1 MIAPKEDEVPAWI
14 ESGEANL
21 IFGSCI
27 LINAFVIGIETDK
40 RNPYLESQLG
50 WDIVEWM
57 FLVVFTIEML
67 MRFYHWG
74 KRYFCDGWNIFDFV
88 LVSSGYFSVVI
99 ANIESQN
106 EDGEQTSYA
115 GIFTTLRTVRLL
127 RLFRVLR
134 LFRFFRELWILAQGI
149 IQATR
154 ALGWVF
160 VLLFIVLF
168 ICAIFMTRILGQ
180 NEKTEAV
187 VALGCNYLDDE
198 GSMSEECLIDEWF
211 GHVLKS
217 MFTLFTVMTL
227 EGWPDV
233 ARVCMQM
240 TDNGGGP
247 GMAIFFVIFIMT
259 VNITLLNLVTGIIV
273 ENVLTISRQ
282 DELEKLSMQ
291 QKERQNRLQT
301 LEQVFRLADTD
312 ESGDV
317 SRQEFE
323 TSITQKEVIAQ
334 LMSID
339 ITVLDAE
346 DLFQILDVD
355 GSGSISL
362 TEFIEGFSRVKG
374 PALAKH
380 LLKLHYDLQKQM
392 KLLGRDVQMLAEAGA
407 ESEDQIRRRVAEL
420 EKRIKALISHKKKGQ
435 SPPPPEVTSQGED
448 EEKTL
453 ARELAHHYAAI
464 LGIMDRF
471 RELQSVKGTAAP
483 VPTPMTSGILGGGA
497 TPDLLHTIRGLCAK
511 SDKLLSALTAKNLLS
526 PSNPG
531 NSSHTWDPGQ

>member
-1 MIAPKEDEVPAWI
+1 
-14 ESGEANL
+14 
-21 IFGSCI
+21 
-27 LINAFVIGIETDK
+27 
-40 RNPYLESQLG
+40 
-50 WDIVEWM
+50 
-57 FLVVFTIEML
+57 
-67 MRFYHWG
+67 
-74 KRYFCDGWNIFDFV
+74 
-88 LVSSGYFSVVI
+88 
-99 ANIESQN
+99 
-106 EDGEQTSYA
+106 
-115 GIFTTLRTVRLL
+115 
-127 RLFRVLR
+127 
-134 LFRFFRELWILAQGI
+134 
-149 IQATR
+149 
-154 ALGWVF
+154 
-160 VLLFIVLF
+160 
-168 ICAIFMTRILGQ
+168 
-180 NEKTEAV
+180 
-187 VALGCNYLDDE
+187 
-198 GSMSEECLIDEWF
+198 
-211 GHVLKS
+211 

-240 TDNGGGP
+240 SENGGGP
-247 GMAIFFVIFIMT
+247 GMAFFFVIFIMT

-420 EKRIKALISHKKKGQ
+420 EKRIKALISHKKTGQ